1 MIEIGLF
8 YLELKTKSKI
18 LQEII
23 NDVRAKHRYLCVETR
38 LKLKELQKPFLGLRM
53 AFINPKVKNR
63 TYKVKGLELKHLSV
77 LPVNSR
83 KRKFTEFI
91 SYAVMRPFLDM
102 L

>member
-77 LPVNSR
+77 
-83 KRKFTEFI
+83 K
-91 SYAVMRPFLDM
+91 LDFVKM
-102 L
+102 QTDMIIQKLKKKNLKQE